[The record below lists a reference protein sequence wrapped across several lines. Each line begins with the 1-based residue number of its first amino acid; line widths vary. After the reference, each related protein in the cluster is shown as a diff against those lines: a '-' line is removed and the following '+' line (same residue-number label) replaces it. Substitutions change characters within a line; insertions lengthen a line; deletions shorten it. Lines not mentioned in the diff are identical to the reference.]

1 MPQPLVSI
9 ISFTEPTTCNDIY
22 IRSKIVNTTLT
33 DGVYP
38 VKGGMKLYCDMTA
51 DGGGWTLLLHSKTG
65 GWDNA
70 KIMETN
76 VDSPRVTTYRYSIL
90 KNATALKNNSVG
102 EMFQVNN
109 LEI

>member
-1 MPQPLVSI
+1 MTKRLIEI
-9 ISFTEPTTCNDIY
+9 ISFQEPTTCNDIY
-22 IRSKIVNTTLT
+22 IRSKIVNTTLN

-51 DGGGWTLLLHSKTG
+51 EDGGWTLLLHSKIG

-76 VDSPRVTTYRYSIL
+76 FAGYRYSIL
-90 KNATALKNNSVG
+90 KNANALKNTGVG
-102 EMFQVNN
+102 EVFQVNN